1 LEARRPLLLL
11 QLARRAYLLLLQV
24 DASTS
29 LVRRFSKFK
38 FPMPDFLNP
47 ELGLIFWQLVIFL
60 LVLFLLGKFA
70 WRPILLSLKER
81 EDTIDNA
88 LRMADQAKIEMQ
100 QLKAGN
106 EKLLA
111 DARHERD
118 RMMQEATV
126 MANQHRDAEK
136 VRATEEANRI
146 ISQAREAIQQEK
158 NAALAEVKNTAAK
171 LSVDIAERVL
181 RRELS
186 DPAAQTQLVDLYLKD
201 VKLN

>member
-1 LEARRPLLLL
+1 
-11 QLARRAYLLLLQV
+11 
-24 DASTS
+24 
-29 LVRRFSKFK
+29 
-38 FPMPDFLNP
+38 MPAFLNP

-60 LVLFLLGKFA
+60 LVLFLLAKFA

-81 EDTIDNA
+81 EDSIDNA

-126 MANQHRDAEK
+126 MANQHREAERA
-136 VRATEEANRI
+136 RATAEANTI
-146 ISQAREAIQQEK
+146 IQQAREAIQQEK
-158 NAALAEVKNTAAK
+158 NAALAEVKNTAAQ
-171 LSVDIAERVL
+171 LSVDIAERIL

-186 DPAAQTQLVDLYLKD
+186 EPAAQTQLVDSYLKD

>member
-1 LEARRPLLLL
+1 
-11 QLARRAYLLLLQV
+11 
-24 DASTS
+24 
-29 LVRRFSKFK
+29 
-38 FPMPDFLNP
+38 MPAFLNP

-60 LVLFLLGKFA
+60 LVLFLLAKFA

-88 LRMADQAKIEMQ
+88 LRMADQAKIDMQ

-111 DARHERD
+111 DARLERD
-118 RMMQEATV
+118 RMMQEAQV
-126 MANQHRDAEK
+126 MVNQFRETEK
-136 VRATEEANRI
+136 TKAVEEANRI
-146 ISQAREAIQQEK
+146 TQQAREAIQQEK

-171 LSVDIAERVL
+171 LSLDIAERIL

-186 DPAAQTQLVDLYLKD
+186 DPAAQTQLVDSYLKD

>member
-1 LEARRPLLLL
+1 
-11 QLARRAYLLLLQV
+11 
-24 DASTS
+24 
-29 LVRRFSKFK
+29 
-38 FPMPDFLNP
+38 MPAFLNP

-60 LVLFLLGKFA
+60 LVLFLLAKFA

-126 MANQHRDAEK
+126 MANQHREAERA
-136 VRATEEANRI
+136 RATAEANTI
-146 ISQAREAIQQEK
+146 IQQAREAIQQEK
-158 NAALAEVKNTAAK
+158 NAALAEVKNTAAQ
-171 LSVDIAERVL
+171 LSVDIAERIL
-181 RRELS
+181 RRELAE
-186 DPAAQTQLVDLYLKD
+186 PAAQTQLVDSYLKD

>member
-1 LEARRPLLLL
+1 M
-11 QLARRAYLLLLQV
+11 QIV
-24 DASTS
+24 T
-29 LVRRFSKFK
+29 
-38 FPMPDFLNP
+38 P
-47 ELGLIFWQLVIFL
+47 EFGLIFWQLVIFL
-60 LVLFLLGKFA
+60 LVLFLLAKFA
-70 WRPILLSLKER
+70 WKPILLSLKER
-81 EDTIDNA
+81 EDSIEGA
-88 LRMADQAKIEMQ
+88 LRMADQAKIDMQ

-111 DARHERD
+111 EARLERD
-118 RMMQEATV
+118 RMMQEAIV